1 MKPDRKELKRREL
14 RPVLAEAFTEL
25 GFRRATTAKL
35 ARRCGTQEAI
45 LYRLWTGKKAMIV
58 DVLDYVCD
66 RLIDIWE
73 KQLSGDK
80 NGPAD
85 PKSPGS
91 ADPRNLENLL
101 EYESKHFGELGSY
114 SIVFS
119 CLSETDDPEIRE
131 ALQRMYHRIHTF
143 LVEHIT
149 RYRSAIGG
157 GNNATAPATLSAWAF
172 IGLGTMMTIIR
183 HLGLTSDKDREALL
197 QGIGKSLLYE
207 K

>member
-14 RPVLAEAFTEL
+14 RPVLAEAFMEL

-45 LYRLWTGKKAMIV
+45 LYRLWPGKKAMVV

-66 RLIDIWE
+66 RLLGIWE
-73 KQLSGDK
+73 EQLSGGN
-80 NGPAD
+80 NGSAD
-85 PKSPGS
+85 PKS
-91 ADPRNLENLL
+91 LENLL
-101 EYESKHFGELGSY
+101 EYEAKHFGEFGRY
-114 SIVFS
+114 SIIFS

-149 RYRSAIGG
+149 RYRSAVGG
-157 GNNATAPATLSAWAF
+157 DENGAAPATLSAWAF

-197 QGIGKSLLYE
+197 QGIGKSLLVPSQE
-207 K
+207 